1 MDGITPL
8 IARLPALEVDWQ
20 TLLTVNLPVLLLV
33 IIGVPL
39 VLAGYIVGME
49 MLVRRLPKRSQPSVR
64 PWIWVGPAILFV
76 SVILVYPMVGT
87 VVRSFFDRKGNTFVG
102 LGNFTR
108 VLTDGGVLIAIRNNL
123 YWLVLYTGL
132 VVGFGLL
139 LAVLS
144 DRVRYEK
151 PVKSLIFMPMAISFV
166 AMAVIWQFVY
176 YYRPPDVPQTGTL
189 NAILVNIF
197 HGQPQTWIQDTR
209 FNNFALIFIGVW
221 GATGFAMV
229 ILSAALKGIPG
240 ELLEAA
246 RVDGANEITI
256 FRRII
261 LPLMMPT
268 IVVVGTTM
276 VIFALKAFDVV
287 YVMTAGNYDTS
298 ILAQRMYAELYKA
311 GNYANASALAVVLL
325 LAVVPVL
332 IFNLRQ
338 FRAVEAR
345 R

>member
-1 MDGITPL
+1 MTPL
-8 IARLPALEVDWQ
+8 TVTLPMLEVDWQ
-20 TLLTVNLPVLLLV
+20 TLVSVNLPTLLLV
-33 IIGVPL
+33 IVAVPL
-39 VLAGYIVGME
+39 ALVGYIVGADVV
-49 MLVRRLPKRSQPSVR
+49 VRRLPKRSQPSVR
-64 PWIWVGPAILFV
+64 PWVWVAPAIFFV
-76 SVILVYPMVGT
+76 GLILVYPMVGT
-87 VVRSFFDRKGNTFVG
+87 VVRSFFDRRGDAFVG
-102 LGNFTR
+102 LGNFVR
-108 VLTDGGVLIAIRNNL
+108 LLTDHGVLIVLRNNL
-123 YWLVLYTGL
+123 LWLLLYPGLVLL
-132 VVGFGLL
+132 FGLL

-144 DRVRYEK
+144 DRVKFEK
-151 PVKSLIFMPMAISFV
+151 PVKSLIFVPMAI
-166 AMAVIWQFVY
+166 IWQFVY
-176 YYRPPDVPQTGTL
+176 YYKDPSEPQTGIL
-189 NAILVNIF
+189 NAVVVNIF
-197 HGQPQTWIQDTR
+197 HGLPITWIQDTR

-229 ILSAALKGIPG
+229 ILSAALKGIPA

-246 RVDGANEITI
+246 RVDGANELTI
-256 FRRII
+256 FRRVI

-287 YVMTAGNYDTS
+287 YVMTAGNYNTD
-298 ILAQRMYAELYKA
+298 ILARRMYSELYNA

-338 FRAVEAR
+338 FRAVESR